1 MNKIIVDIL
10 SKIEESGYE
19 AYIVGGYVRDKV
31 LGMDATDI
39 DICTNAKVFEI
50 MEILKEY
57 QPVSG
62 SYGAVKFMVNKY
74 KFDITTYRK
83 DVKYNGDRRNVEVI
97 YVNNLVEDITRR
109 DFTCNTLCMNKNGEI
124 IDLLNAQEDIN
135 NQVVRCVGDIDK
147 KLQEDPLRI
156 LRAIRFA
163 SCLDFKIETELFLA
177 LKKYRKLID
186 ELSMTRIKE
195 ELTKIL
201 VNKNVIKGLDY
212 LRRLGMLEYV
222 GIEYDKIVP
231 VADICGM
238 FSQLTFTKEFP
249 FSKEEKESINII
261 KKIVSYGKIDK
272 GILFDYGLYLSM
284 VAGNILGIDR
294 EDVIAIDKGLEIKSL
309 KDIMISSDEICD
321 ILGIEPS
328 KAIGDVYSVLKEMI
342 LDGEISNEN
351 EALKEHLTKQGKK
364 WLSDEGEYKKGFT
377 F

>member
-124 IDLLNAQEDIN
+124 
-135 NQVVRCVGDIDK
+135 G
-147 KLQEDPLRI
+147 
-156 LRAIRFA
+156 RAH
-163 SCLDFKIETELFLA
+163 
-177 LKKYRKLID
+177 
-186 ELSMTRIKE
+186 
-195 ELTKIL
+195 
-201 VNKNVIKGLDY
+201 V
-212 LRRLGMLEYV
+212 
-222 GIEYDKIVP
+222 
-231 VADICGM
+231 
-238 FSQLTFTKEFP
+238 
-249 FSKEEKESINII
+249 
-261 KKIVSYGKIDK
+261 
-272 GILFDYGLYLSM
+272 
-284 VAGNILGIDR
+284 
-294 EDVIAIDKGLEIKSL
+294 
-309 KDIMISSDEICD
+309 
-321 ILGIEPS
+321 
-328 KAIGDVYSVLKEMI
+328 
-342 LDGEISNEN
+342 
-351 EALKEHLTKQGKK
+351 
-364 WLSDEGEYKKGFT
+364 
-377 F
+377 

>member
-351 EALKEHLTKQGKK
+351 EALKEHLMKQGKK

>member
-19 AYIVGGYVRDKV
+19 AYIVGGYVRDKI

-351 EALKEHLTKQGKK
+351 EALKEHLMKQGKK

>member
-10 SKIEESGYE
+10 NKIEENGFE
-19 AYIVGGYVRDKV
+19 AYIVGGYVRDKI
-31 LGMDATDI
+31 LGMDSTDI
-39 DICTNAKVFEI
+39 DICTNAKVFEL
-50 MEILKEY
+50 MEMLKEY

-83 DVKYNGDRRNVEVI
+83 DIKYNGDRKNVEVV

-124 IDLLNAQEDIN
+124 IDILNAQEDIN
-135 NQVVRCVGDIDK
+135 NKIIRCVGDIDQ

-177 LKKYRKLID
+177 LKKYRKLVD
-186 ELSMTRIKE
+186 NLSMTRIKE
-195 ELTKIL
+195 EITKIL

-212 LRRLGMLEYV
+212 LCRLGMLEYV
-222 GIEYDKIVP
+222 GIEYNNIIP

-238 FSQLTFTKEFP
+238 YSQLTFTKEYP

-261 KKIVSYGKIDK
+261 KKIVNYGKIDK
-272 GILFDYGLYLSM
+272 DILFDYGLYLSM

-294 EDVIAIDKGLEIKSL
+294 EYVIAIDKSLEIKSI
-309 KDIMISSDEICD
+309 KDIMISSEEICD

-328 KAIGDVYSVLKEMI
+328 KAIGDVYSVLKDMI
-342 LDGEISNEN
+342 LDGEITNDNEI
-351 EALKEHLTKQGKK
+351 LKKHLMTQGKK
-364 WLSDEGEYKKGFT
+364 WLNNEGEYKKGFT

>member
-19 AYIVGGYVRDKV
+19 AYIVGGYVRDKI

-351 EALKEHLTKQGKK
+351 EALKEHLMNQGKK